1 MVVMVLILV
10 ACNQKNN
17 DENQGVVLLESDTT
31 SVNSRT
37 ETQETNEMAYACSM
51 HPEMTGIVGDK
62 CPKCGMDL
70 TAVVE

>member
-1 MVVMVLILV
+1 M

-31 SVNSRT
+31 SVNSSA
-37 ETQETNEMAYACSM
+37 ETQETKEMAYACPM
-51 HPEMTGIVGDK
+51 HPEVNGNSGET

-70 TAVVE
+70 TAVLE